1 MQEIDSIYTS
11 YLFLKDSLRIT
22 GRIFDR
28 QLPSIQSRTIFET
41 MPYDEFTKSHSL
53 ALSELDNL
61 VVLSLFAAFEWSLRD
76 KFSEK
81 LDVLRTI
88 WPKDLG
94 AGIYRLTNTEI
105 ERWRIEEIFSLFG
118 FTVGKES
125 IDKLKEVLKY
135 RNWIA
140 HGKNQNKKPPAS
152 IDPKTA
158 YDAIH
163 FFLSGIEKIHA

>member
-1 MQEIDSIYTS
+1 MQEINSIYTS

-28 QLPSIQSRTIFET
+28 QLQGIQSRTIFET
-41 MPYDEFTKSHSL
+41 MPYDGFKESHSL

-61 VVLSLFAAFEWSLRD
+61 AVLSLFAAFERSLRD
-76 KFSEK
+76 IFSEK
-81 LDVLRTI
+81 LEVLRTI
-88 WPKDLG
+88 WPKELG
-94 AGIYRLTNTEI
+94 AGIYRLSSAEI
-105 ERWRIEEIFSLFG
+105 ERWRIAEIFSLFG
-118 FTVGKES
+118 FAAGKES
-125 IDKLKEVLKY
+125 IDKLKQVVKY

-163 FFLSGIEKIHA
+163 FFMSSIEKIQA